1 MSSEKTTVAAY
12 YKFVNLP
19 DFEERRAPLLK
30 VCEENG
36 IKGTIL
42 LAAEGINSTMAGP
55 DQGVRAVLDYLQNDP
70 AIGPIEVK
78 YSYTDEPPFYRM
90 KVRLKKE
97 IVRLGM
103 PEISPN
109 DQVGEYVDPKDW
121 NDLISDPNVVVVD
134 TRNDYEVEI
143 GTFKGAINPNTKS
156 FREFPEFAEK
166 NLSENKEKA
175 VAMFCTGGIRCE
187 KSTSYLLNQGFKKV
201 YHLKGGILNYL
212 EKVDAPESLWEG
224 DCFVFDN
231 RVTVTHDLAPGGYDM
246 CHACRHAITAE
257 DRKSPKF
264 QEGVSCPYCYDS
276 LPRET
281 RQRAAERQK
290 QIEIHQ
296 KLDRAHIGM
305 TPEERDAW
313 RQAKIAQRKRS
324 QELAIE
330 GEA

>member
-1 MSSEKTTVAAY
+1 VNSAKTTVVAY
-12 YKFVNLP
+12 YKFVPLP
-19 DFEERRAPLLK
+19 DFEDRRDPLLQ
-30 VCEENG
+30 VCEKNE

-42 LAAEGINSTMAGP
+42 LAAEGINSTMSGP
-55 DQGVRAVLDYLQNDP
+55 DDGIRNVLDYLQKDP
-70 AIGPIEVK
+70 AIGTLEVK

-103 PEISPN
+103 PEINPN
-109 DQVGEYVDPKDW
+109 EQVGEYVEPEDW
-121 NDLISDPNVVVVD
+121 NTLISDPDTLLID

-143 GTFKGAINPNTKS
+143 GTFEGAQNPNTKS
-156 FREFPEFAEK
+156 FRELPEYVEK
-166 NLSENKEKA
+166 NLSENKNRP

-212 EKVDAPESLWEG
+212 ERVDVKDSLWKG

-231 RVTVTHDLAPGGYDM
+231 RVTVNHELQPGEYDM
-246 CHACRHAITAE
+246 CHACRHAITDQ
-257 DRKSPKF
+257 DRISPKYE
-264 QEGVSCPYCYDS
+264 EGVSCPYCYDTLS
-276 LPRET
+276 EET
-281 RQRAAERQK
+281 RKRAAERQK

-296 KLDRAHIGM
+296 KLERSHIGM
-305 TPEERDAW
+305 TIEERRAW
-313 RQAKIAQRKRS
+313 REAKLAERKRAH
-324 QELAIE
+324 ENPTE